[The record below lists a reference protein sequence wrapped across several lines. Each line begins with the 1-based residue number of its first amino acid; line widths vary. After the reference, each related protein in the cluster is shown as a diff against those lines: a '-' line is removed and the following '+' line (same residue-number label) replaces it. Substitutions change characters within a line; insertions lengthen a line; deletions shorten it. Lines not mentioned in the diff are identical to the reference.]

1 MYRWLTCS
9 RMKKDWKGP
18 KKKIDLWWAHKNFD
32 LSSNLYCISRFHL
45 ILLLPQRKIILYM
58 KGCYCYVL
66 QHVLTC
72 KVKGCWVVK
81 RQKWKLMFCQ
91 LLPHKCWIL
100 HESWMAYKKYSFMLR
115 DRRCLDLFKYLK
127 TNNFSQFIY

>member
-32 LSSNLYCISRFHL
+32 LSSNLYSISTFHL
-45 ILLLPQRKIILYM
+45 VLLLPQRKIILYKNTIAM
-58 KGCYCYVL
+58 YYNMI
-66 QHVLTC
+66 LTC

-81 RQKWKLMFCQ
+81 RQTWKLMFCQ
-91 LLPHKCWIL
+91 LLSHKCWIL
-100 HESWMAYKKYSFMLR
+100 HESWMSHKKYNFMLR

-127 TNNFSQFIY
+127 ISNFSQFFY